1 LPDWPSPPLYEVLLL
16 EMFWPGAVVLG
27 VAALMLGWSALRTGC
42 PKRFIPAGICAVL
55 AGGNVLTATL
65 IETPREALR
74 QRDRDLVGA
83 FVRMDRPALADLLAE
98 RVRFEIKGDPVADLN
113 TRDALLAESDDVA
126 RRYRI
131 TEWGLRRNE
140 AAEVD
145 GRWRTFM
152 MVQATI
158 RMTGDGAFAGSDM
171 LSVSTWELTWR
182 QAADGVWRL
191 GRVNWLSLNGR
202 TPPRDV
208 FR

>member
-1 LPDWPSPPLYEVLLL
+1 
-16 EMFWPGAVVLG
+16 
-27 VAALMLGWSALRTGC
+27 
-42 PKRFIPAGICAVL
+42 
-55 AGGNVLTATL
+55 
-65 IETPREALR
+65 
-74 QRDRDLVGA
+74 
-83 FVRMDRPALADLLAE
+83 MDRPALADLLAE

-182 QAADGVWRL
+182 QTRDGAWRL